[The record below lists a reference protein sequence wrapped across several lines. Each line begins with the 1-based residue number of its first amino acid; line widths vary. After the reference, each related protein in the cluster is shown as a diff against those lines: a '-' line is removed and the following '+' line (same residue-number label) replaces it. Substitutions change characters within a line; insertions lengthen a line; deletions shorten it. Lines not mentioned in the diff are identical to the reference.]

1 VPRAQCGVDGR
12 EGGPDHLAV
21 FADED
26 ALEERLVEQPSLQ
39 GRASHV
45 GRVRRLGL
53 GERLIEPAIDV
64 SGVQFGGV
72 EELLG
77 LLLLIVQPLLLAR

>member
-1 VPRAQCGVDGR
+1 
-12 EGGPDHLAV
+12 
-21 FADED
+21 
-26 ALEERLVEQPSLQ
+26 
-39 GRASHV
+39 
-45 GRVRRLGL
+45 VRRLGL